1 MLYVVRRQAS
11 KKHSPGSIFIQRDS
25 NLNRRIS
32 SSICYARGARE
43 LLQHWRRRLL
53 PCQKRG
59 EITGKFIAEK
69 RSPGYHISRRLG
81 TKKKKL
87 LDCSNFPAL
96 KLYIATAAKSS
107 LDGKTCLEK
116 TMFSVSPLEC
126 KAMTLGAGEKGL
138 FEPFPL
144 FSALLLLLLVF
155 SCKQGMHHHNPLEK
169 EEEGNNNAKGRRT
182 TEGFY

>member
-1 MLYVVRRQAS
+1 M
-11 KKHSPGSIFIQRDS
+11 
-25 NLNRRIS
+25 
-32 SSICYARGARE
+32 RE
-43 LLQHWRRRLL
+43 LYGNYCSIGEGDSL
-53 PCQKRG
+53 PKKRG
-59 EITGKFIAEK
+59 NYRQIYSRKKESGLSYFPPSGK
-69 RSPGYHISRRLG
+69 
-81 TKKKKL
+81 KKKKL

-96 KLYIATAAKSS
+96 KLYIATAAKSN

-116 TMFSVSPLEC
+116 TMFSVSPLEY
-126 KAMTLGAGEKGL
+126 KAMTLGEGEKGL
-138 FEPFPL
+138 FEPFPPL